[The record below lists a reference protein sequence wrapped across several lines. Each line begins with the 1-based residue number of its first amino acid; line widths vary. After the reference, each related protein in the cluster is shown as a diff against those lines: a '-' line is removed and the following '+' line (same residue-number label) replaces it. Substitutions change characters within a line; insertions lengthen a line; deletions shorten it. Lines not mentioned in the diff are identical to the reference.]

1 MIEKIYNDIAKE
13 TCLKYVHKSGVAVF
27 MLPMEG
33 YSSACAQF
41 SVKFGSED
49 NSFSINGGE
58 FQYIPD
64 GTAHYLEHKL
74 FESEEKNAFELFAQT
89 GAACNACTSFDY
101 TQYYFSGADNFGKNL
116 EILLGFVQ
124 DPYFTPENVE
134 KERGI
139 IGQEITMYRDSPGWR
154 VFTNLMENMFALNP
168 VRLDIA
174 GTVES
179 IAQITDKTLYDCY
192 NTFYNPANMYLC
204 VAGKFDPDEV
214 VRVCEER
221 LRDREPLGVK
231 TAPFAEP
238 NEVINKRIVQTM
250 PVAKPL
256 FEIGFKRGLPSSGAQ
271 LGDYSEDYLYY
282 NILFDVIFGGVSDFF
297 ERMRE
302 NGSINEQ
309 FGQGVMYGRG
319 FMFPFARGESDDPDY
334 VLEQIQEEIRKFK
347 KTPPPKEQFSCIKK
361 ASYGTLIR
369 GLNDVDTVASMLS
382 ESALAG
388 VSPLYKIDLVAG
400 AEYEKMLEKLESLD
414 EENVCISIVKGENK

>member
-1 MIEKIYNDIAKE
+1 MIEKIYNGIAKE
-13 TCLKYVHKSGVAVF
+13 TCLKYVHKSGVTVF

-58 FQYIPD
+58 LCAIPD

-74 FESEEKNAFELFAQT
+74 FESEEKNVFELFAQT
-89 GAACNACTSFDY
+89 GASCNACTSFDY
-101 TQYYFSGADNFGKNL
+101 TQYYFSSADNFRKNL

-139 IGQEITMYRDSPGWR
+139 IGQEITMYRDSPNWR
-154 VFTNLMENMFALNP
+154 VFTNLLEGMYSKNP

-192 NTFYNPANMYLC
+192 NAFYNPANMYLC
-204 VAGKFDPDEV
+204 VAGNFDPDEV
-214 VRVCEER
+214 VKICEEK
-221 LRDREPLGVK
+221 LQDREPLVVK
-231 TAPFAEP
+231 TAEFTEP
-238 NEVINKRIVQTM
+238 REVIKKRVEITM
-250 PVAKPL
+250 PVAKPI
-256 FEIGFKRGLPSSGAQ
+256 FEIGFKRELPKAGAG

-319 FMFPFARGESDDPDY
+319 FMFPFARGESDAPDY

-347 KTPPPKEQFSCIKK
+347 KTPPPKDQFDCVKK

-369 GLNDVDTVASMLS
+369 GLNDIDTVTSMLS
-382 ESALAG
+382 ECALAG
-388 VSPLYKIDLVAG
+388 VSPFCKIDLVAG
-400 AEYEKMLEKLESLD
+400 AEYGKMLEKLDSLD
-414 EENVCISIVKGENK
+414 EENMCISIVKGEDR